1 MPVYDKR
8 QVEMDAAKWPD
19 QICIVL
25 KPMQSKSGDGQV
37 GQSGAIT
44 IENIGMTAYIP
55 IYTNYQAALQ
65 DHPNEHIYLMSL
77 INFKHE
83 LGLPI

>member
-8 QVEMDAAKWPD
+8 QIAMDAAKWPD

-25 KPMQSKSGDGQV
+25 KPMQFKSGDGQV

-77 INFKHE
+77 IDFKRE

>member
-8 QVEMDAAKWPD
+8 RTEMDAAKWPD

-25 KPMQSKSGDGQV
+25 KPMQSKSGDAQIGH
-37 GQSGAIT
+37 SGTIT
-44 IENIGMTAYIP
+44 IETVGMTAYLP

-65 DHPNEHIYLMSL
+65 DYPNCPIHVMSL
-77 INFKHE
+77 VDFKRE
-83 LGLPI
+83 LGIPI

>member
-8 QVEMDAAKWPD
+8 RMEIDASEWPD

-37 GQSGAIT
+37 GQSGAVT
-44 IENIGMTAYIP
+44 IETIGMTAYLP
-55 IYTNYQAALQ
+55 IYTNYQTAMQAYP
-65 DHPNEHIYLMSL
+65 DVPIYLMSL
-77 INFKHE
+77 VEFKRE
-83 LGLPI
+83 LGVPI